1 MKENKPLRKITSLFS
16 NFLIAVLFILAFF
29 LVGIKLFGFMPYS
42 VLSGSMEPTFPTGS
56 MIYVK
61 EVDAISLEEGDIIT
75 FKLSG
80 QTPITHRIVK
90 IVNHGENHEFSFQTK
105 GDSNNMVDGNLVKA
119 DQVIGKAMFCIP
131 YLGYLSGFIKTPL
144 GLMIIC
150 FSVLL
155 TVVGTL
161 MGDLSK
167 NKDEEE
173 NQ

>member
-1 MKENKPLRKITSLFS
+1 
-16 NFLIAVLFILAFF
+16 
-29 LVGIKLFGFMPYS
+29 
-42 VLSGSMEPTFPTGS
+42 
-56 MIYVK
+56 
-61 EVDAISLEEGDIIT
+61 
-75 FKLSG
+75 
-80 QTPITHRIVK
+80 
-90 IVNHGENHEFSFQTK
+90 
-105 GDSNNMVDGNLVKA
+105 MVDGNLVKA
-119 DQVIGKAMFCIP
+119 DQVIGKAMFYIP